1 MYKVLHIFYFRALI
15 KSRQKLFFE
24 KLMNSRENVHG
35 DPFMHAM
42 KLTRAN
48 NSKVDAYIKSLGD
61 CDDFIEADK
70 LARIN
75 RVRSSNQTKSVTYN
89 MINPTF
95 DIHPI
100 YAVREGVEDY
110 LRITFTRFR
119 TSSHRL
125 KIETGRWSRIP
136 RERRMCNCGSGV

>member
-1 MYKVLHIFYFRALI
+1 
-15 KSRQKLFFE
+15 
-24 KLMNSRENVHG
+24 MNSRENVHG
-35 DPFMHAM
+35 DTFMHAI

-48 NSKVDAYIKSLGD
+48 NPKIDAYIKSLGD
-61 CDDFIEADK
+61 CDDSIEADK

-75 RVRSSNQTKSVTYN
+75 RVCSSHQTKSATY

-100 YAVREGVEDY
+100 YAVREGGEDY
-110 LRITFTRFR
+110 MRIAFTRLR

-125 KIETGRWSRIP
+125 KIETGR
-136 RERRMCNCGSGV
+136 